1 MKSLKDDSAN
11 SPSVEMLTIDLRRRL
26 NIADDSLETHEK
38 EHVLTKPQQIMDQVQ
53 VSRTMY
59 MY

>member
-1 MKSLKDDSAN
+1 MKSRKDDSAN
-11 SPSVEMLTIDLRRRL
+11 SPSAEMLTIDLRRRL

-38 EHVLTKPQQIMDQVQ
+38 EHVLTEPPQIMDQVQ